1 VPGQAKQTTMQQ
13 GVRAVEAYRRAVL
26 VDGVTADNDII
37 APVYKLEEICALL
50 RSSPLDIV
58 RDVLERILKRLN
70 HKSPLVKQK
79 ALRLI
84 KFAVGKA
91 GPEFRR
97 EIQRQAPAVRTLTH
111 YRGQPDALKGDALN
125 KAVRDTAQD
134 AVSAIFTSDEK
145 TSAMEEAGRRIQGF
159 GSTNYDMPPQEERN
173 TIFSGMIGFGSASIL
188 QRRGSG
194 NSVSFNTN
202 SSSYRGHELRGSL
215 ASSDQES
222 KYDSTDSP
230 SSPPFD
236 PRAQQLEHNNGRG
249 SHGLGKK
256 NSQEEHLVDVVTTP
270 GGVRLYPSRDAMQT
284 FLSAAVKLDAE
295 RLGHALEAKLQDHS
309 WQVRLKAICTV
320 EALLRQRGSSK
331 VFDKVGAMFGE
342 DAVAI
347 LECARSPQASLR
359 EKSKKL
365 LHLLGL
371 GSQDEDEKPQGT
383 LGFIPPPPGSTLA
396 PAPPAP
402 IQVPD
407 LIDAWDDGTPG
418 PSDESANA
426 SLFSHQD
433 EVSGSESTVAPSV
446 SAAPV
451 DVFAEF
457 QWFESPA
464 DVVKSTEVGDPFLK
478 KSQDASRS
486 SSTPDLFSGLTLD
499 TSETLASTVTAKG
512 SDLGREENN
521 NLFSGLTVSNGEL
534 AASAKQHSSLESLA
548 DLMGGLSTDVPIS
561 VSDTFQSLSASATTT
576 QQPMRIPAPSLGN
589 HSGLSHGSFIPTLQT
604 EARPMGIPPQGGG
617 GLPQQMMYMNPA
629 VLMAMAGSGLV
640 PNVLLQQSLASGAPG
655 YVSINAGFMQ
665 QHLAPGFESMQRHGM
680 GMDIGAGGG
689 LQGGSLGHGSGLG
702 HSFNDGFDFSS
713 NAAPNYVSAAETKKE
728 ETKAFDFLKDHVTSA
743 LGSKTVK

>member
-1 VPGQAKQTTMQQ
+1 MQQ

-37 APVYKLEEICALL
+37 VPVYKLEEICALL

-58 RDVLERILKRLN
+58 REVLERILKRLN

-134 AVSAIFTSDEK
+134 AVSAIFASDEK
-145 TSAMEEAGRRIQGF
+145 TSAIEEAGRRTQGF
-159 GSTNYDMPPQEERN
+159 GSTNYDMPPQGEKK
-173 TIFSGMIGFGSASIL
+173 TIFNGMIGFGSASML
-188 QRRGSG
+188 QRSGSG
-194 NSVSFNTN
+194 NSISFNTN
-202 SSSYRGHELRGSL
+202 SSSYRGHELQGSL

-236 PRAQQLEHNNGRG
+236 PRAQQVEHNNGRG

-256 NSQEEHLVDVVTTP
+256 NSQEERLVDVVTTP
-270 GGVRLYPSRDAMQT
+270 GGVRLQPSRDAMQT
-284 FLSAAVKLDAE
+284 FLSAAVKLDTE

-347 LECARSPQASLR
+347 FECAQSPQASLR

-407 LIDAWDDGTPG
+407 LIDTWDDGTPG

-426 SLFSHQD
+426 SLFSHQE
-433 EVSGSESTVAPSV
+433 EVSGSKSTVPPSV

-451 DVFAEF
+451 DVFVEF

-464 DVVKSTEVGDPFLK
+464 DVVKSTEVGDPFFT

-486 SSTPDLFSGLTLD
+486 SLTPDLFSGLTLD
-499 TSETLASTVTAKG
+499 TI
-512 SDLGREENN
+512 
-521 NLFSGLTVSNGEL
+521 FSGLTVSNGES
-534 AASAKQHSSLESLA
+534 AASAKQHSSLDSLA

-589 HSGLSHGSFIPTLQT
+589 HSGLSHGSFIPTLRT
-604 EARPMGIPPQGGG
+604 EARPMGIPPPQGGR

-629 VLMAMAGSGLV
+629 VLMAMAGSGLA

-665 QHLAPGFESMQRHGM
+665 QHLAPGFESVQRHGM

-713 NAAPNYVSAAETKKE
+713 NAAPNYVSTAETKKE